1 MFSRSR
7 KTSVRQ
13 ESKRRRSSDPR
24 QGSSCLQLFE
34 RSRTTSGRQESKT
47 ASIIKVPMY
56 NYFAQRPL
64 SDPRNPFRPDPP
76 VGSSKCPVSVS
87 PKGPRRI
94 LEVPFSTYCAQRP
107 PVGSSKSPS
116 LLRPETLPLDP
127 RSPFRPDPPPSDPRS
142 PLLYLINYLSN

>member
-47 ASIIKVPMY
+47 ASIIKVLMS

-64 SDPRNPFRPDPP
+64 FGSSKSLSPRSPRRIIEVSCLRFAQRPPSDPRSPFLYFLRPETSRRILQVPFSIAPRDPP
-76 VGSSKCPVSVS
+76 VGSSKSLS
-87 PKGPRRI
+87 PR
-94 LEVPFSTYCAQRP
+94 
-107 PVGSSKSPS
+107 
-116 LLRPETLPLDP
+116 
-127 RSPFRPDPPPSDPRS
+127 PPPSDPRS
-142 PLLYLINYLSN
+142 PLLYLINYLIN